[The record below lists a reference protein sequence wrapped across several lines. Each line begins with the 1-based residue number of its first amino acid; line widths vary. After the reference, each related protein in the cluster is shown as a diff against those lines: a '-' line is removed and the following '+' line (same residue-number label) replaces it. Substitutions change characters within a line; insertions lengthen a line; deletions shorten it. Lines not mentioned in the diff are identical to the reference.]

1 MYNDNCKQEGCS
13 VPVSVDSM
21 KNVIVEIQDNAFKAR
36 EMAFDIYKKLFG
48 TLPSSAEDGAKIEC
62 AFDATYRSKSWIHR
76 HILKVVQIAEY
87 THFAKLGYPCKE
99 SKFYATVL
107 RFQCSV
113 ESFEGAAKLVLQF
126 LIAYGLQEW
135 LVIFVD

>member
-48 TLPSSAEDGAKIEC
+48 TLPSSVEDGAKIDC
-62 AFDATYRSKSWIHR
+62 AFDALTDIKRIE
-76 HILKVVQIAEY
+76 IDTLDV
-87 THFAKLGYPCKE
+87 L
-99 SKFYATVL
+99 YA
-107 RFQCSV
+107 
-113 ESFEGAAKLVLQF
+113 
-126 LIAYGLQEW
+126 
-135 LVIFVD
+135 VIGRIGE